1 MSLRENALNIYTSCL
16 EKLEPKKRVYDY
28 LSSLKTS
35 LVDCDK
41 IFPVAFG
48 KAAFSMM
55 DGLMTYLKST
65 NSTDKIHNLPI
76 VISNSKSVPDYPISE
91 FITAHP
97 TPNENS
103 VLAAKTVLKYTSEIN
118 THDLSIN
125 LISGGGSSLLCLP
138 HDDISLNDKVLV
150 NNLLLKSGASINEIN
165 TIRKHLSKIKGGRLS
180 EHVYP
185 SKSISL
191 IISDVINDDISTIAS
206 GPTSIDHTTYSDAID
221 IIHRYK
227 IEKEIPDN
235 VMDLLKRGN
244 SGQVS
249 ESPKNL
255 DNTDNHI
262 ICSNKIFRKELIQAA
277 NNLGFNSFL
286 IDRDINGVASDEAVR
301 LIDDYNSIIS
311 NSSSR
316 RIAIV
321 SGGETVVDIKGSGKG
336 GRNQELG
343 LSFLH
348 RLNGELL
355 NRNWLFLSVGTDG
368 IDGPTDA
375 AGAIISSDTIDK
387 HAALASNID
396 KYLDNNDSYNCLKQL
411 DSLYITGPSGTNV
424 ADIQILLVD

>member
-16 EKLEPKKRVYDY
+16 EKLEPRKRVHDY

-35 LVDCDK
+35 IVDCDK

-97 TPNENS
+97 TPDENS

-138 HDDISLNDKVLV
+138 HDDITLSDKVLV
-150 NNLLLKSGASINEIN
+150 NNLLLKCGASINEIN

-206 GPTSIDHTTYSDAID
+206 GPTSIDNTTYSDAID

-227 IEKEIPDN
+227 IEKEIPEN
-235 VMDLLKRGN
+235 VMDLLKRGK
-244 SGQVS
+244 SGQVP

-277 NNLGFNSFL
+277 NNLGFSSFL

-311 NSSSR
+311 NNSSK

-396 KYLDNNDSYNCLKQL
+396 KYLDNNDSYNCLNQL

>member
-16 EKLEPKKRVYDY
+16 EKLEPRKRVYDY

-35 LVDCDK
+35 IVDCDK

-91 FITAHP
+91 FIAAHP
-97 TPNENS
+97 TPDENS

-118 THDLSIN
+118 AHDLSIN

-150 NNLLLKSGASINEIN
+150 NNLLLKCGASINEIN

-206 GPTSIDHTTYSDAID
+206 GPTSIDHTTYSDSID

-227 IEKEIPDN
+227 IEKEIPEN

-343 LSFLH
+343 LSLLH

>member
-16 EKLEPKKRVYDY
+16 EKLEPRKRVYDY

-35 LVDCDK
+35 IVDCDK

-150 NNLLLKSGASINEIN
+150 NNLLLKCGASINEIN

-227 IEKEIPDN
+227 IEKEIPEN

>member
-16 EKLEPKKRVYDY
+16 EKLEPRKRVYDY
-28 LSSLKTS
+28 LLSLKTS
-35 LVDCDK
+35 IVDCDK

-55 DGLMTYLKST
+55 DGLITYLKST

-97 TPNENS
+97 TPDENS
-103 VLAAKTVLKYTSEIN
+103 VLAAKTVLQYTSEIN
-118 THDLSIN
+118 AHDLSIN

-150 NNLLLKSGASINEIN
+150 NNLLLKCGASINEIN

-227 IEKEIPDN
+227 IEREIPEN
-235 VMDLLKRGN
+235 VMDLLRRGK

-262 ICSNKIFRKELIQAA
+262 ICSNKIFRKELIEAA
-277 NNLGFNSFL
+277 NNSGFNSFL

-375 AGAIISSDTIDK
+375 AGAIISSDMIDK

-396 KYLDNNDSYNCLKQL
+396 KYLDNNDSYNCLNQL

>member
-55 DGLMTYLKST
+55 DGLITYLKYT

-76 VISNSKSVPDYPISE
+76 VISNSKSLPDYPISE

-97 TPNENS
+97 TPDENS

-150 NNLLLKSGASINEIN
+150 NNLLLKCGASINEIN

-235 VMDLLKRGN
+235 VMDLLKRGK
-244 SGQVS
+244 SGLVS
-249 ESPKNL
+249 ESLKNL
-255 DNTDNHI
+255 DNTDNYI
-262 ICSNKIFRKELIQAA
+262 ICSNKIFRKELIEAA
-277 NNLGFNSFL
+277 NNSGFNSFL
-286 IDRDINGVASDEAVR
+286 IDRDINGVASDEAAR

-311 NSSSR
+311 NSSSK
-316 RIAIV
+316 RIAII

-375 AGAIISSDTIDK
+375 AGAIISSDMIDK
-387 HAALASNID
+387 HAALVSNID
-396 KYLDNNDSYNCLKQL
+396 KYLDNNDSYNCLSQL
-411 DSLYITGPSGTNV
+411 NSLYITGPSGTNV

>member
-1 MSLRENALNIYTSCL
+1 M
-16 EKLEPKKRVYDY
+16 
-28 LSSLKTS
+28 
-35 LVDCDK
+35 
-41 IFPVAFG
+41 
-48 KAAFSMM
+48 
-55 DGLMTYLKST
+55 
-65 NSTDKIHNLPI
+65 
-76 VISNSKSVPDYPISE
+76 
-91 FITAHP
+91 
-97 TPNENS
+97 
-103 VLAAKTVLKYTSEIN
+103 KTVLKYTSEIN

-150 NNLLLKSGASINEIN
+150 NNLLLKCGASINEIN

-227 IEKEIPDN
+227 IEKEIPEN
-235 VMDLLKRGN
+235 VMDLLKRGK

-249 ESPKNL
+249 ESPKKL

-277 NNLGFNSFL
+277 NNLGFSSFL

-301 LIDDYNSIIS
+301 LIDDYNSIIT
-311 NSSSR
+311 NSPSR

-396 KYLDNNDSYNCLKQL
+396 KYLDNNDSYNCLNQL

>member
-16 EKLEPKKRVYDY
+16 EKLEPRKRVYDY
-28 LSSLKTS
+28 LLSLKTS
-35 LVDCDK
+35 IVDCDK

-97 TPNENS
+97 TPDENS

-150 NNLLLKSGASINEIN
+150 NNLLLKCGASINEIN

-227 IEKEIPDN
+227 IEKEIPEN
-235 VMDLLKRGN
+235 VMDLLKRGK

-262 ICSNKIFRKELIQAA
+262 ICSNKIFRKELIEAA
-277 NNLGFNSFL
+277 NNSGFNSFL

-396 KYLDNNDSYNCLKQL
+396 KYLDNNDSYNCLNQL

>member
-16 EKLEPKKRVYDY
+16 EKLEPRKRVYDY
-28 LSSLKTS
+28 LLSLKTS
-35 LVDCDK
+35 IVDCDK

-91 FITAHP
+91 FIAAHP
-97 TPNENS
+97 TPDENS

-118 THDLSIN
+118 AHDLSIN

-150 NNLLLKSGASINEIN
+150 NNLLLKCGASINEIN

-227 IEKEIPDN
+227 IEREIPEN
-235 VMDLLKRGN
+235 VMDLLRRGK

-262 ICSNKIFRKELIQAA
+262 ICSNKIFRKELIEAA

-375 AGAIISSDTIDK
+375 AGAIISSDMIDK
-387 HAALASNID
+387 YAALASNID
-396 KYLDNNDSYNCLKQL
+396 KYLDNNDSYNCLNQL

>member
-16 EKLEPKKRVYDY
+16 EKLEPRKRVYDY
-28 LSSLKTS
+28 LLSLKTNII
-35 LVDCDK
+35 DCDK

-65 NSTDKIHNLPI
+65 NTTDKIHNLPI

-97 TPNENS
+97 TPDENS

-118 THDLSIN
+118 AHDLLIN

-150 NNLLLKSGASINEIN
+150 NNLLLKCGASINEIN

-227 IEKEIPDN
+227 IEKEIPEN
-235 VMDLLKRGN
+235 VMDLLKRGK

-262 ICSNKIFRKELIQAA
+262 ICSNKIFRKELIEAA
-277 NNLGFNSFL
+277 NNSGFNSFL

-311 NSSSR
+311 DSSSR

-375 AGAIISSDTIDK
+375 AGAIISSDMIDK

-396 KYLDNNDSYNCLKQL
+396 KYLDNNDSYNCLNQL

>member
-16 EKLEPKKRVYDY
+16 EKLEPRKRVYDY

-35 LVDCDK
+35 IVDCDK

-97 TPNENS
+97 TPDENS

-150 NNLLLKSGASINEIN
+150 NNLLLKCGASINEIN

-227 IEKEIPDN
+227 IEKEIPEN
-235 VMDLLKRGN
+235 VMDLLKRGK

-249 ESPKNL
+249 ESPKKL

-301 LIDDYNSIIS
+301 LIDDYNSIIT
-311 NSSSR
+311 NSPSR

-396 KYLDNNDSYNCLKQL
+396 KYLDNNDSYNCLNQL

>member
-16 EKLEPKKRVYDY
+16 EKLEPRKRVYDY
-28 LSSLKTS
+28 LLSLKTS
-35 LVDCDK
+35 IVDCDK

-55 DGLMTYLKST
+55 DGLITYLKST

-97 TPNENS
+97 TPDENS
-103 VLAAKTVLKYTSEIN
+103 VLAAKTVLQYTSEMN
-118 THDLSIN
+118 AHDLSIN

-150 NNLLLKSGASINEIN
+150 NNLLLKCGASINEIN

-227 IEKEIPDN
+227 IEREIPEN
-235 VMDLLKRGN
+235 VIDLLRRGK

-262 ICSNKIFRKELIQAA
+262 ICSNKIFRKELIEAA

-375 AGAIISSDTIDK
+375 AGAIISSDMIDK
-387 HAALASNID
+387 YAALASNID
-396 KYLDNNDSYNCLKQL
+396 KYLDNNDSYNCLNQL

>member
-16 EKLEPKKRVYDY
+16 EKLEPRKRVYDY
-28 LSSLKTS
+28 LLSLKTS
-35 LVDCDK
+35 IVDCDK

-65 NSTDKIHNLPI
+65 NTTDKIHNLPI

-91 FITAHP
+91 FIAAHP
-97 TPNENS
+97 TPDENS

-118 THDLSIN
+118 AHDLSIN

-150 NNLLLKSGASINEIN
+150 NNLLLKCGASINEIN

-227 IEKEIPDN
+227 IEREIPEN
-235 VMDLLKRGN
+235 VIDLLRRGK

-262 ICSNKIFRKELIQAA
+262 ICSNKIFRKELIEAA

-375 AGAIISSDTIDK
+375 AGAIISSDMIDK
-387 HAALASNID
+387 YAALASNID
-396 KYLDNNDSYNCLKQL
+396 KYLDNNDSYNCLNQL

>member
-55 DGLMTYLKST
+55 DGLITYLKST

-76 VISNSKSVPDYPISE
+76 VISNSKSLPDYPISE

-97 TPNENS
+97 TPDENS

-150 NNLLLKSGASINEIN
+150 NNLLLKCGASINEIN

-235 VMDLLKRGN
+235 VMDLLKRGK
-244 SGQVS
+244 SGLVS

-255 DNTDNHI
+255 DNTDNYI
-262 ICSNKIFRKELIQAA
+262 ICSNKLFRKELIEAA
-277 NNLGFNSFL
+277 NNSGFNSFL
-286 IDRDINGVASDEAVR
+286 IDRDINGVASDEAAR

-311 NSSSR
+311 NSSSK
-316 RIAIV
+316 RIAII

-375 AGAIISSDTIDK
+375 AGAIISSDMIDK
-387 HAALASNID
+387 HAALVSNID
-396 KYLDNNDSYNCLKQL
+396 KYLDNNDSYNCLSQL
-411 DSLYITGPSGTNV
+411 NSLYITGPSGTNV

>member
-16 EKLEPKKRVYDY
+16 EKLEPRKRVYDY

-35 LVDCDK
+35 IVDCDK

-65 NSTDKIHNLPI
+65 NTTDKIHNLPI

-97 TPNENS
+97 TPDENS
-103 VLAAKTVLKYTSEIN
+103 VLAAKTVLRYTSEIN

-150 NNLLLKSGASINEIN
+150 NNLLLKCGASINEIN

-227 IEKEIPDN
+227 IENEIPGN
-235 VMDLLKRGN
+235 VMDLLKRGK

-262 ICSNKIFRKELIQAA
+262 ICSNKIFRKELIEAA
-277 NNLGFNSFL
+277 NNSGFNSFL

-396 KYLDNNDSYNCLKQL
+396 KYLDNNDSYNCLNQL

>member
-16 EKLEPKKRVYDY
+16 EKLEPRKRVYDY
-28 LSSLKTS
+28 LLSLKTS
-35 LVDCDK
+35 IVDCDK

-55 DGLMTYLKST
+55 DGLITYLKST

-76 VISNSKSVPDYPISE
+76 VISNSKSLPDYPISE

-97 TPNENS
+97 TPDENS

-150 NNLLLKSGASINEIN
+150 NNLLLKCGASINEIN

-235 VMDLLKRGN
+235 VMDLLKRGK
-244 SGQVS
+244 SGLVS

-255 DNTDNHI
+255 DNTDNYI
-262 ICSNKIFRKELIQAA
+262 ICSNKLFRKELIEAA
-277 NNLGFNSFL
+277 NNSGFNSFL
-286 IDRDINGVASDEAVR
+286 IDRDINGVASDEAAR

-311 NSSSR
+311 NSSSK
-316 RIAIV
+316 RIAII

-375 AGAIISSDTIDK
+375 AGAIISSDMIDK
-387 HAALASNID
+387 HAALVSNID
-396 KYLDNNDSYNCLKQL
+396 KYLDNNDSYNCLSQL
-411 DSLYITGPSGTNV
+411 NSLYITGPSGTNV

>member
-16 EKLEPKKRVYDY
+16 EKLEPRKRVYDY

-35 LVDCDK
+35 IVDCDK

-150 NNLLLKSGASINEIN
+150 NNLLLKCGASINEIN

-206 GPTSIDHTTYSDAID
+206 GPTSIDHTTYSDSID

-227 IEKEIPDN
+227 IEKEIPEN

-396 KYLDNNDSYNCLKQL
+396 KYLDNNDSYNCLNQL

>member
-16 EKLEPKKRVYDY
+16 EKLEPRKRVYDY
-28 LSSLKTS
+28 LLSLKTS
-35 LVDCDK
+35 IVDCDK

-97 TPNENS
+97 TPDENS

-138 HDDISLNDKVLV
+138 HDDISLNDKILV
-150 NNLLLKSGASINEIN
+150 NNLLLKCGASINEIN

-221 IIHRYK
+221 IIHRYR
-227 IEKEIPDN
+227 IEKDIPEN
-235 VMDLLKRGN
+235 VMDLLKRGK

-249 ESPKNL
+249 ESPKHL

-262 ICSNKIFRKELIQAA
+262 ICSNQIFRKELIQAA

-375 AGAIISSDTIDK
+375 AGAIIGSDTIDK
-387 HAALASNID
+387 HAALAPNID
-396 KYLDNNDSYNCLKQL
+396 KYLDNNDSYNCLNQL

>member
-16 EKLEPKKRVYDY
+16 EKLEPRKRVYDY
-28 LSSLKTS
+28 LLSLKTS
-35 LVDCDK
+35 IVDCDK

-55 DGLMTYLKST
+55 DGLITYLKST

-76 VISNSKSVPDYPISE
+76 VISNSKSLPDYPISE

-97 TPNENS
+97 TPDENS

-150 NNLLLKSGASINEIN
+150 NNLLLKCGASINEIN

-235 VMDLLKRGN
+235 VMDLLKRGK
-244 SGQVS
+244 SGLVS

-255 DNTDNHI
+255 DNTDNYI
-262 ICSNKIFRKELIQAA
+262 ICSNKIFRKELIEAA
-277 NNLGFNSFL
+277 NNSGFNSFL
-286 IDRDINGVASDEAVR
+286 IDRDINGVASDEAAR

-311 NSSSR
+311 NSSSK
-316 RIAIV
+316 RIAII

-375 AGAIISSDTIDK
+375 AGAIISSDMIDK
-387 HAALASNID
+387 HAALVSNID
-396 KYLDNNDSYNCLKQL
+396 KYLDNNDSYNCLSQL
-411 DSLYITGPSGTNV
+411 NSLYITGPSGTNV

>member
-16 EKLEPKKRVYDY
+16 EKLEPRKRVHDY

-35 LVDCDK
+35 IVDCDK

-65 NSTDKIHNLPI
+65 NSTDKIHKLPI
-76 VISNSKSVPDYPISE
+76 VISNSKSLPDYPISE

-97 TPNENS
+97 TPDENS
-103 VLAAKTVLKYTSEIN
+103 VLAAKTVLRYTSEIN

-138 HDDISLNDKVLV
+138 HDDISLSDKVLV
-150 NNLLLKSGASINEIN
+150 NNLLLKCGASINEIN

-206 GPTSIDHTTYSDAID
+206 GPTSIDNTTYSDAID

-227 IEKEIPDN
+227 IEKEIPEN
-235 VMDLLKRGN
+235 VMDLLKRGK
-244 SGQVS
+244 SGQVP

-262 ICSNKIFRKELIQAA
+262 ICSNKIFRKELIEAA
-277 NNLGFNSFL
+277 NNSGFNSFL

-311 NSSSR
+311 NNSSK

-375 AGAIISSDTIDK
+375 AGAIISSDMIDK

-396 KYLDNNDSYNCLKQL
+396 KYLDNNDSYNCLNQL

>member
-55 DGLMTYLKST
+55 DGLITYLKST

-76 VISNSKSVPDYPISE
+76 VISNSKSLPDYPISE

-97 TPNENS
+97 TPDENS

-235 VMDLLKRGN
+235 VMDLLKRGK
-244 SGQVS
+244 SGLVS

-255 DNTDNHI
+255 DNTDNYI
-262 ICSNKIFRKELIQAA
+262 ICSNKIFRKELIEAA
-277 NNLGFNSFL
+277 NNSGFNSFL
-286 IDRDINGVASDEAVR
+286 IDRDINGVASDEAAR

-311 NSSSR
+311 NSSSK
-316 RIAIV
+316 RIAII

-375 AGAIISSDTIDK
+375 AGAIISSDMIDK
-387 HAALASNID
+387 HAALVSNID
-396 KYLDNNDSYNCLKQL
+396 KYLDNNDSYNCLSQL
-411 DSLYITGPSGTNV
+411 NSLYITGPSGTNV

>member
-16 EKLEPKKRVYDY
+16 EKLEPRKRVYDY
-28 LSSLKTS
+28 LLSLKTNII
-35 LVDCDK
+35 DCDK

-91 FITAHP
+91 FIAAHP
-97 TPNENS
+97 TPDENS

-118 THDLSIN
+118 AHDLSIN

-150 NNLLLKSGASINEIN
+150 NNLLLKCGASINEIN

-206 GPTSIDHTTYSDAID
+206 GPTSIDHTTYSDSID

-227 IEKEIPDN
+227 IEKEIPEN
-235 VMDLLKRGN
+235 VMDLLKRGK
-244 SGQVS
+244 SGQVP

-262 ICSNKIFRKELIQAA
+262 ICSNKIFRKELIQVA

-368 IDGPTDA
+368 VDGPTDA
-375 AGAIISSDTIDK
+375 AGAIISSDMLDK
-387 HAALASNID
+387 HAALAANID
-396 KYLDNNDSYNCLKQL
+396 KYLDNNDSYNCLNQL

>member
-55 DGLMTYLKST
+55 DGLITYLKST

-76 VISNSKSVPDYPISE
+76 VISNSKSLPDYPISE

-97 TPNENS
+97 TPDENS

-125 LISGGGSSLLCLP
+125 LISGGASSLLCLP

-150 NNLLLKSGASINEIN
+150 NNLLLKCGASINEIN

-235 VMDLLKRGN
+235 VMDLLKRGK
-244 SGQVS
+244 SGLVS

-255 DNTDNHI
+255 DNTDNYI
-262 ICSNKIFRKELIQAA
+262 ICSNKIFRKELIEAA
-277 NNLGFNSFL
+277 NNSGFNSFL
-286 IDRDINGVASDEAVR
+286 IDRDINGVASDEAAR

-311 NSSSR
+311 NSSSK
-316 RIAIV
+316 RIAII

-375 AGAIISSDTIDK
+375 AGAIISSDMIDK
-387 HAALASNID
+387 HAALVSNID
-396 KYLDNNDSYNCLKQL
+396 KYLDNNDSYNCLSQL
-411 DSLYITGPSGTNV
+411 NSLYITGPSGTNV

>member
-1 MSLRENALNIYTSCL
+1 
-16 EKLEPKKRVYDY
+16 
-28 LSSLKTS
+28 
-35 LVDCDK
+35 
-41 IFPVAFG
+41 
-48 KAAFSMM
+48 M
-55 DGLMTYLKST
+55 DGFMTYLKSI

-150 NNLLLKSGASINEIN
+150 NNLLLKCGASINEIN

-227 IEKEIPDN
+227 IEKEIPKN
-235 VMDLLKRGN
+235 VMDLLRRGK

-311 NSSSR
+311 DSSSR

-368 IDGPTDA
+368 VDGPTDA
-375 AGAIISSDTIDK
+375 AGALISSDTIDK

-396 KYLDNNDSYNCLKQL
+396 KYLDNNDSYNCLNQL